1 MKRFTPLF
9 ILVLTLAMIAAACSD
24 SESEDTTAATAAP
37 DTAAPDTAAPDTAA
51 PDTAAPETSA
61 PDAEPIVIGTSLP
74 LTGEFSVPAIK
85 HKDGYELCV
94 NLINERGGV
103 LGRPLE
109 LLIEDNRSDSE
120 VGVSQY
126 ERFINAGAAEV
137 LFGTF
142 SSLLTFPT
150 SVVAEQNGWVYPV
163 PSGGAQRIW
172 ERGFENLFYF
182 QQGPAEG
189 IGSSPVNAAAYYTE
203 QGVIAADDAPTKA
216 AVVAA
221 DDFFAVAIS
230 NGLLGGDV
238 AIPGT
243 DTLISLAPGFLADAG
258 IEVVLEDE
266 WPVGEFNDWINLA
279 NSIKSSGADVVF
291 ASTASVEETI
301 SLVDAFQT
309 VDYNPKML
317 YMSQGAQSEFEETL
331 GSAADG
337 VIIHTA
343 WHQLANFPAEL
354 GGEAYS
360 NEQFIADFSA
370 VHGRAPDEDE
380 AIPFAV
386 CQGMEQAIRGAGTT
400 DQDAMRQW
408 LRDRTPADPVKT
420 VMGDFSW
427 DERGLPFDRNYLLTQ
442 WQGGVLEFIFPVG
455 EFPGTKDIIYPK
467 PEW

>member
-1 MKRFTPLF
+1 M
-9 ILVLTLAMIAAACSD
+9 LVLALAMVAAACGD
-24 SESEDTTAATAAP
+24 SGTTTTTAEAPTATTTAATEAPATTTAATEAP
-37 DTAAPDTAAPDTAA
+37 ATTAAPA
-51 PDTAAPETSA
+51 
-61 PDAEPIVIGTSLP
+61 DAEPIVIGTSLP

-85 HKDGYELCV
+85 HRDGYQLCV
-94 NLINERGGV
+94 DLINGRGGV

-109 LLIEDNRSDSE
+109 LLVEDNRSDTE
-120 VGVSQY
+120 VAVGQY
-126 ERFINAGAAEV
+126 ERFISAGAADV

-142 SSLLTFPT
+142 SSLITFPT
-150 SVVAEQNGWVYPV
+150 SAVAEQNGWVYPV

-189 IGSSPVNAAAYYTE
+189 IGSSPVNAVAYYEE
-203 QGVIAADDAPTKA
+203 QGVIAPDDAPTKA

-221 DDFFAVAIS
+221 DDFFALAIS
-230 NGLLGGDV
+230 NGLLGGEV

-258 IEVVLEDE
+258 IEVVHEAE

-279 NSIKSSGADVVF
+279 NAIKSSGADIVF

-309 VDYNPKML
+309 VDYNPKLL
-317 YMSQGAQSEFEETL
+317 YMSQGAQSEFRDTL
-331 GSAADG
+331 GDAANG

-354 GGEAYS
+354 GGADYS
-360 NEQFIADFSA
+360 NADFIADFEA
-370 VHGRAPDEDE
+370 EFGRPPDEDE

-400 DQDAMRQW
+400 DQAAMSQW
-408 LRDRTPADPVKT
+408 LRDRTPDDPVKT

-427 DERGLPFDRNYLLTQ
+427 DERGLPFNRNYLLTQ
-442 WQGGVLEFIFPVG
+442 WQDGVLEFIFPVG
-455 EFPGTKDIIYPK
+455 EFPGTKDILYPK